1 MQDPRIAELARI
13 LVTYSMAVQPGEL
26 VLIAGEESAKPLA
39 LEVYR
44 QVLRAGGHPLLRLEP
59 DEAQEILLREGSE
72 AQLRWVNPV
81 SLYQAEHVAAYVSI
95 HAPANLKAHSS
106 IDPQRIVWMR
116 AAMWPVREI
125 LLRKRWVVTQF
136 PTPALAQEAEMSLA
150 EYEDFLFGATNRDWQ
165 ALSAALHE
173 WKRILEAGRE
183 IRIVGPGTDLTLSVA
198 GRTWIPA
205 DGKHNMPDGEIFTG
219 PVEDSARGYITFD
232 YPAIYLGKEVDGIR
246 LEFEHGKVVKA
257 SASKNEDFLLATL
270 DADAGA
276 RYLGELGIGTNFG
289 ITRFTRSILF
299 DEKIGGTVHLAIGRS
314 YPETGGRN
322 ESTVHWDMIKDLR
335 RGGAL
340 YLDGELIQQDGRFVI
355 GPELPQS

>member
-1 MQDPRIAELARI
+1 MHDPRVVSQARI

-26 VLIAGEESAKPLA
+26 VLIAGEEGARPLA
-39 LEVYR
+39 LEIYR
-44 QVLRAGGHPLLRLEP
+44 QVLHAGGHPILRLEP
-59 DEAQEILLREGSE
+59 DEAQEILLREGSQ
-72 AQLRWVNPV
+72 AQLTWVNPISV
-81 SLYQAEHVAAYVSI
+81 FQAEQVAAYVSI
-95 HAPANLKAHSS
+95 HAPSNLKAHSN
-106 IDPQRIVWMR
+106 IEPQRIVWAR
-116 AAMWPVREI
+116 TATAPVREI

-150 EYEDFLFGATNRDWQ
+150 EYEDFLFGAINRDWA

-173 WKRILEAGRE
+173 LKRVLEAGRE
-183 IRIVGPGTDLTLSVA
+183 IRIVGPGTDLTLRVA

-219 PVEDSARGYITFD
+219 PVEDSANGYITFD

-246 LEFEHGKVVKA
+246 LEFAGGKVVKA
-257 SASKNEDFLLATL
+257 SATKNEDFLLATL

-299 DEKIGGTVHLAIGRS
+299 DEKIGGTVHLAVGRS
-314 YPETGGRN
+314 YPETGGQN
-322 ESTVHWDMIKDLR
+322 QSTVHWDMIKDLR
-335 RGGAL
+335 RGGTI
-340 YLDGELIQQDGRFVI
+340 YLDGQPIQQDGQFLGGLKI
-355 GPELPQS
+355 PTS